1 MSQSM
6 MPHSITMIIL
16 VLTTIIS
23 FLSFNNSRLM
33 DALIFWPPAISMRRQ
48 YYRFLSC
55 GFIHADLMHL
65 AFNMFTL
72 YFFGRGLELFY
83 MGRLGLQHYYFTLLY
98 LSAIVVANIPS
109 YIKQHDNYNYRSL
122 GASGGVCAVLFAFI
136 LIDPWETLQLFFSID
151 VPAIVYAVLFLAYTI
166 YMSRRGGDNVNHD
179 AHLWGAIYGVV
190 FTIIAH
196 PRVVNTFLNELS
208 HPRFPSI

>member
-1 MSQSM
+1 MSQ
-6 MPHSITMIIL
+6 SITMIIL
-16 VLTTIIS
+16 VFTTIVS
-23 FLSFNNSRLM
+23 FLSFNNPRLM

-48 YYRFLSC
+48 YYRFLTC
-55 GFIHADLMHL
+55 GFIHANLMHL
-65 AFNMFTL
+65 AFNMLTL
-72 YFFGRGLELFY
+72 FFFGRGLELFY

-109 YIKQHDNYNYRSL
+109 YLKQHDNYNYRSL

-136 LIDPWETLQLFFSID
+136 LIDPWKTLQLFFAID

-179 AHLWGAIYGVV
+179 AHLWGAIYGII
-190 FTIIAH
+190 FTIIAR
-196 PRVVNTFLNELS
+196 PSVVNTFLNELL
-208 HPRFPSI
+208 HPRFNLTQ

>member
-1 MSQSM
+1 MSQ
-6 MPHSITMIIL
+6 SITMIIV
-16 VLTTIIS
+16 VLTTIVS
-23 FLSFNNSRLM
+23 FLAFNNSRLM

-48 YYRFLSC
+48 YYRFLTC

-109 YIKQHDNYNYRSL
+109 YLKQHDNYNYRSL

-151 VPAIVYAVLFLAYTI
+151 VPAIVYAVLFLVYTI

-179 AHLWGAIYGVV
+179 AHLWGAIYGII
-190 FTIIAH
+190 FTIIAR
-196 PRVVNTFLNELS
+196 PSVVHTFLNELA
-208 HPRFPSI
+208 HPRFNLTQ

>member
-1 MSQSM
+1 MSQ
-6 MPHSITMIIL
+6 SITMIIV
-16 VLTTIIS
+16 VLTSVVS
-23 FLSFNNSRLM
+23 FVSFNNTRLM

-179 AHLWGAIYGVV
+179 AHLWGAIYGIV
-190 FTIIAH
+190 FTIIAR
-196 PRVVNTFLNELS
+196 PSVVNTFLNELA
-208 HPRFPSI
+208 HPRFSLTQ